1 MTEKIK
7 KVIEDLTKD
16 CTQEEKA
23 KILQIVTPGEP
34 GNRKKRVKIDY
45 SSAEF
50 ERIKPI
56 LDGILAAM
64 REEKH
69 SNNTS
74 VRNLTKVEERSA
86 EDLKRAAAQE
96 GKYKTK
102 AEQFKKQLEE
112 AHIFREK
119 HYKYGLELMKLRVL
133 LELAQEQEA
142 WEGITNAFN
151 YGYMVGYKAAQRN
164 ARKKAKAAADDK
176 GDLGA

>member
-7 KVIEDLTKD
+7 RVIEDLTKD
-16 CTQEEKA
+16 CSQEDKA

-34 GNRKKRVKIDY
+34 GKRKKRIRMDY
-45 SSAEF
+45 TSAEF

-64 REEKH
+64 SEEQKQ
-69 SNNTS
+69 
-74 VRNLTKVEERSA
+74 LE
-86 EDLKRAAAQE
+86 AQE

-102 AEQFKKQLEE
+102 AEQFKRQLKE

-119 HYKYGLELMKLRVL
+119 HYKYGLELIKLRVL
-133 LELAQEQEA
+133 LEIARDSEPWDA
-142 WEGITNAFN
+142 ITNAFN

-164 ARKKAKAAADDK
+164 ARKKAKAAAANQE
-176 GDLGA
+176 GAKRA